1 MTLCDVVCD
10 IAPAMF
16 RTPWPLEAHLG
27 SSDSTGMGLVMECV
41 ADAMGWI
48 SREENIG
55 RGLTGLMN
63 DNERLNLI

>member
-1 MTLCDVVCD
+1 
-10 IAPAMF
+10 
-16 RTPWPLEAHLG
+16 
-27 SSDSTGMGLVMECV
+27 MGLVMECV

-63 DNERLNLI
+63 ENERLNLI